1 MRELFLLLKYIGLY
15 SSYQT
20 KVSQKQT
27 ARKSRALTQL
37 FATLVGVLP
46 AGIFVY
52 LTNYKLFSSFRNL
65 PQNLAQQVGTMFLN
79 FSLTIFSIF
88 YVVGFVGN
96 AMYSLARNDEIE
108 YLLTLPIRR
117 QSLVL
122 YNIVVSSNSQFYT
135 VAFLLGAVL
144 GYASGLGLNLFA
156 NVLRVFLHVYF
167 LTSVSSL
174 LTLAF
179 GGLASKDF
187 VRKLNVLL
195 TLALIFV
202 YFGFSYIYDAK
213 LSNLQFDDKITERFT
228 RWFLFVNSDY
238 NLFSWTFSS
247 KRVLFFASLLISA
260 VASIIFFV
268 LAPKVAFEPTL
279 RKSGN
284 RANHGSRG
292 TTKLYEN
299 WRTRRTGLLAIFW
312 KDWKLLQRNEQFLF
326 LILYPL
332 GFGIFMILV
341 SAGSARYLS
350 LPFIGVSVFYC
361 AIEAGILLSKE
372 MLQKEFSLTLP
383 VKVANLFFSKL
394 LIPTFLNVSLF
405 VVILLISF
413 IIGRFDK
420 FILLLFP
427 IHVLLLILSSLV
439 GAYFSLKR
447 PGKSK
452 NQAFDVVAVFIIQ
465 GITFGLAF
473 SMLMPASALM
483 YGKDLS
489 PMEVLI
495 HKVILSLGIF
505 CAVFL
510 LVFFARKLIKTVRE
524 IE

>member
-1 MRELFLLLKYIGLY
+1 MRELFLLLKYVGLY
-15 SSYQT
+15 PSYQI
-20 KVSQKQT
+20 KISQKHAT
-27 ARKSRALTQL
+27 RKSRALTQV
-37 FATLVGVLP
+37 FVTLVGVLP

-65 PQNLAQQVGTMFLN
+65 PQNLAQQVGAMFLN

-96 AMYSLARNDEIE
+96 AMYSLARNDETE

-122 YNIVVSSNSQFYT
+122 YNILVSSNSQFYT

-144 GYASGLGLNLFA
+144 GYASGLELNLLS
-156 NVLRVFLHVYF
+156 NILRVFLHVYF
-167 LTSVSSL
+167 LTSISL
-174 LTLAF
+174 LLALAF
-179 GGLASKDF
+179 GGLASRDF

-195 TLALIFV
+195 TLGLIFV

-213 LSNLQFDDKITERFT
+213 LPRLQFDDKITERFA

-247 KRVLFFASLLISA
+247 KGVFFLASLLISA
-260 VASIIFFV
+260 VASTIFIA
-268 LAPKVAFEPTL
+268 LAPKLAFEPTL
-279 RKSGN
+279 RKVGN
-284 RANHGSRG
+284 QSSKKTAR
-292 TTKLYEN
+292 LFEN
-299 WRTRRTGLLAIFW
+299 WWRMRNGLFAIFW
-312 KDWKLLQRNEQFLF
+312 KDWKLLRRNEQFLF

-332 GFGIFMILV
+332 GLGIFMILV

-372 MLQKEFSLTLP
+372 MLQREFSLTLP
-383 VKVANLFFSKL
+383 VKAFGLFFSKL
-394 LIPTFLNVSLF
+394 LIPTSLNVALF
-405 VVILLISF
+405 ALIALISF
-413 IIGRFDK
+413 LIGRFDK

-452 NQAFDVVAVFIIQ
+452 NQAFDVVAVFVIQ

-473 SMLMPASALM
+473 SILMPTSALI
-483 YGKDLS
+483 YGKNLS
-489 PMEVLI
+489 QMEVLT
-495 HKVILSLGIF
+495 HKIILSLGIT
-505 CAVFL
+505 CALFL
-510 LVFFARKLIKTVRE
+510 LVFFARKLIKMVRE
-524 IE
+524 IG

>member
-1 MRELFLLLKYIGLY
+1 MYFVRELFLLLKYVGLY
-15 SSYQT
+15 PSYQIKT
-20 KVSQKQT
+20 SQKHAT
-27 ARKSRALTQL
+27 RKSRALTQVL
-37 FATLVGVLP
+37 VTLVGVLP

-65 PQNLAQQVGTMFLN
+65 PQNLAQQTGTMFLN

-96 AMYSLARNDEIE
+96 AMYSLARNDETE

-122 YNIVVSSNSQFYT
+122 YNILVSSNSQFYT

-144 GYASGLGLNLFA
+144 GYASGLELNLLS
-156 NVLRVFLHVYF
+156 NILRVFLHVYF
-167 LTSVSSL
+167 LTSISL
-174 LTLAF
+174 LLAFAF
-179 GGLASKDF
+179 GGLVSRDF

-195 TLALIFV
+195 TLGLIFV
-202 YFGFSYIYDAK
+202 YFGFSYIYDAQ
-213 LSNLQFDDKITERFT
+213 LSSLQFDDKITEHFA

-238 NLFSWTFSS
+238 NLLSWTFSS
-247 KRVLFFASLLISA
+247 KGVLFFASLLISA
-260 VASIIFFV
+260 VASITFIAIASK
-268 LAPKVAFEPTL
+268 LAFEPTL
-279 RKSGN
+279 RKRVN
-284 RANHGSRG
+284 RAPKG
-292 TTKLYEN
+292 TVKLYE
-299 WRTRRTGLLAIFW
+299 TLKRRNGLLAIFW

-372 MLQKEFSLTLP
+372 MIQKEFSLTLP
-383 VKVANLFFSKL
+383 IRTSGLFLPKL
-394 LIPTFLNVSLF
+394 LIPTSLNVVLF
-405 VVILLISF
+405 ALIILISF
-413 IIGRFDK
+413 VIGRFDK
-420 FILLLFP
+420 FILILFP
-427 IHVLLLILSSLV
+427 IHVVLLILSSLV

-452 NQAFDVVAVFIIQ
+452 NQAFDVVAVFVIQ

-473 SMLMPASALM
+473 SILMPASALM
-483 YGKDLS
+483 YGKNLS
-489 PMEVLI
+489 QMEVLT
-495 HKVILSLGIF
+495 HKIILSLGIM

-510 LVFFARKLIKTVRE
+510 LVFFSRKLIKMVRE
-524 IE
+524 IG